1 MGSTPAARTIHFWFD
16 AALQKRDNS
25 ATMNLKRWFAWLCL
39 ALMLVAEIL
48 LFRAVR
54 EKDAAL
60 TGTREAQIQLR
71 QMQKDLDDLKNS
83 NTGLQASEILRL
95 RKQNE
100 ICTNRLA
107 QAQAAMD
114 LLNAGFT
121 QATQQLATART
132 ALQLQQNHLQE
143 LQTENRLVTD
153 AGLAII
159 HRNTCINNLR
169 QIDGAKQQWALEK
182 NKTVDAVPTVKDLR
196 PYLKGGLFPA
206 CPDGGT
212 YSINSVD
219 ALPTCPVAGHALTP

>member
-1 MGSTPAARTIHFWFD
+1 
-16 AALQKRDNS
+16 
-25 ATMNLKRWFAWLCL
+25 MNLKRWFAWLCL

-54 EKDAAL
+54 EKEAAQTDL
-60 TGTREAQIQLR
+60 RAAQFQASQL
-71 QMQKDLDDLKNS
+71 QKDLDDLKNS

-100 ICTNRLA
+100 IYTNRLA
-107 QAQAAMD
+107 KAQSAIDD
-114 LLNAGFT
+114 LVAELGQT
-121 QATQQLATART
+121 TQQLATART
-132 ALQLQQNHLQE
+132 ALQLQQDHLQQ

-182 NKTVDAVPTVKDLR
+182 NKAVDAMPTVKDLL
-196 PYLKGGLFPA
+196 PYLKGGVFPL

-212 YSINSVD
+212 YFINSVE
-219 ALPTCPVAGHALTP
+219 AVPTCTVAGHALAP

>member
-1 MGSTPAARTIHFWFD
+1 
-16 AALQKRDNS
+16 
-25 ATMNLKRWFAWLCL
+25 
-39 ALMLVAEIL
+39 MLVAEIL

-54 EKDAAL
+54 EKEAAQTDL
-60 TGTREAQIQLR
+60 RAAQFQASQL
-71 QMQKDLDDLKNS
+71 QKDLDDLKNS

-100 ICTNRLA
+100 IYTNRLA
-107 QAQAAMD
+107 KAQSAIDD
-114 LLNAGFT
+114 LVAELGQT
-121 QATQQLATART
+121 TQQLATART
-132 ALQLQQNHLQE
+132 ALQLQQDHLQQ

-182 NKTVDAVPTVKDLR
+182 NKAVDAVPTVKDLL
-196 PYLKGGLFPA
+196 PYLKGGVFPV

-212 YSINSVD
+212 YFINSVE
-219 ALPTCPVAGHALTP
+219 AVPTCTVAGHALAP

>member
-1 MGSTPAARTIHFWFD
+1 
-16 AALQKRDNS
+16 
-25 ATMNLKRWFAWLCL
+25 MNLKRWFAWLCL

-54 EKDAAL
+54 EKEAAQTDL
-60 TGTREAQIQLR
+60 RAAQFQASQL
-71 QMQKDLDDLKNS
+71 QKDLDDLKNS

-95 RKQNE
+95 RNQNE
-100 ICTNRLA
+100 IYTNRLA
-107 QAQAAMD
+107 KAQSAIDD
-114 LLNAGFT
+114 LVAELGQT
-121 QATQQLATART
+121 TQQLATART
-132 ALQLQQNHLQE
+132 ALQLQQDHLQQ

-182 NKTVDAVPTVKDLR
+182 NKAVDAVPTVKDLL
-196 PYLKGGLFPA
+196 PYLKGGVFPV

-212 YSINSVD
+212 YFINSVE
-219 ALPTCPVAGHALTP
+219 AVPTCTVAGHALAP